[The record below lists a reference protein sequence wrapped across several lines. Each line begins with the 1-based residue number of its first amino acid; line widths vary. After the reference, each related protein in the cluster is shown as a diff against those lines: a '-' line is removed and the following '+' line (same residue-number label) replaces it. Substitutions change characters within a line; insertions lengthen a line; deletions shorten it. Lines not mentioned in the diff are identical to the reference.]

1 MDAFDIAKLT
11 KKEILED
18 ENIKALY
25 IKSYKAFFN
34 EIPNC
39 IKCTF
44 NKDFNK
50 FKRFLQGKTEAEII
64 TLKENKMNSFKLKK
78 GYNLKI
84 FSYKKD
90 GKIFRRYG
98 KDLTDDFVA
107 ELIKSNPKNKD
118 FFEELPKSKSKPAK
132 KKTATKKVEKKPVAK
147 EVKEN
152 EQTEEKHTE

>member
-18 ENIKALY
+18 EKIKDLY

-34 EIPNC
+34 ETPNC
-39 IKCTF
+39 INCTF

-50 FKRFLQGKTEAEII
+50 FKRFLQGKDEKDLL
-64 TLKENKMNSFKLKK
+64 TLKEKTMSSFKLKK
-78 GYNLKI
+78 GYSLKI

-132 KKTATKKVEKKPVAK
+132 KKVAKKVEKKPVAK

>member
-1 MDAFDIAKLT
+1 MNAFDIAKLS

-50 FKRFLQGKTEAEII
+50 FKRSLQGKSEADLI

-118 FFEELPKSKSKPAK
+118 FFEELPKSKSTK
-132 KKTATKKVEKKPVAK
+132 KKVAKKVEKKPVAK
-147 EVKEN
+147 EVKQD

>member
-18 ENIKALY
+18 EKIKALY

-50 FKRFLQGKTEAEII
+50 FKRFLQGKSEAEII

-118 FFEELPKSKSKPAK
+118 FFEELPKSKPAK
-132 KKTATKKVEKKPVAK
+132 KKVAKKVEKKPVAK
-147 EVKEN
+147 EVNKD
-152 EQTEEKHTE
+152 EQTEEEHTE